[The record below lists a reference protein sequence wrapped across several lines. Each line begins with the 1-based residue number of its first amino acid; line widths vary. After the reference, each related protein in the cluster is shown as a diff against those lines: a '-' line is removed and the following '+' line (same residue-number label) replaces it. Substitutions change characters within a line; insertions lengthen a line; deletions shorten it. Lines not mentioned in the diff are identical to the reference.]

1 MTVSDSPSPLIRPR
15 RKAQSLSQEVV
26 AAISEMIAKG
36 QIKPGDK
43 LPTESEIMQS
53 QGVSRTV
60 VREAISRL
68 QAAGQV
74 ETRHGIGTFVL
85 EAKKGSNINIDP
97 ATITTM
103 KDLLALLELR
113 ISLETETAGLA
124 AARRTD
130 AQLKEIRLALDAF
143 KDNLAKGGDTVG
155 PDFRFHFQIANAT
168 GNRYFIEI
176 LSHLGAGVIPRK
188 RLNTAELARDPQA
201 SYLDRVQREHEDIYE
216 AIARGDSEAARAAMR
231 NHLTNSRERLRRAQI
246 EAEAGASAQTPQK

>member
-1 MTVSDSPSPLIRPR
+1 MEANNSPNPLLRPR
-15 RKAQSLSQEVV
+15 RRTQSLSQEVV
-26 AAISEMIAKG
+26 TAITDMISKG
-36 QIKPGDK
+36 IIKPSEK
-43 LPTESEIMQS
+43 LPTETEIMHT

-68 QAAGQV
+68 QAAGLV

-85 EAKKGSNINIDP
+85 ETKKGSNLNIDP

-143 KDNLAKGGDTVG
+143 RANQGNGGNTID
-155 PDFRFHFQIANAT
+155 PYFRFHFQIANAT

-216 AIARGDSEAARAAMR
+216 AIMRGDSDAARAAMR

-246 EAEAGASAQTPQK
+246 EAESASALQTPQK